1 MARGERRWTLTHSSR
16 GNERGKVGLSERCR
30 TDRHGEGLRG
40 KCALN
45 ICSLPPSPEADNVI
59 DEFAGEGVCAIGGWV
74 DVSGGVRVSLRGLFA
89 HPLRRI
95 GDDKGAEAVWAEAVV
110 VLLLGAGLRCGCGC
124 LGFLALL

>member
-1 MARGERRWTLTHSSR
+1 MTHSSR
-16 GNERGKVGLSERCR
+16 GNERGKVGRAVERIA
-30 TDRHGEGLRG
+30 TVKAFAGS
-40 KCALN
+40 LN
-45 ICSLPPSPEADNVI
+45 ICSLPPSREADNVI